1 MFKQMSKYFGSFL
14 SKYQCG
20 FRKEYSAQHCL
31 LSMLEKWKSA
41 IDNRKM
47 FGDLLTDLSKAFVC
61 LSHDLLIAKLN
72 AYGFSIAALRL
83 VQNYLSNRKQRTKI
97 NSDFSSWEEIL
108 FGVLRDPY

>member
-1 MFKQMSKYFGSFL
+1 MRSSCLNKCLNILNLFL

-20 FRKEYSAQHCL
+20 FRKGYNAQHCL
-31 LSMLEKWKSA
+31 LSMFEKWKSA
-41 IDNRKM
+41 IDNKKM
-47 FGDLLTDLSKAFVC
+47 FGALLTDLSKTFDC

-97 NSDFSSWEEIL
+97 NSDFSS
-108 FGVLRDPY
+108 